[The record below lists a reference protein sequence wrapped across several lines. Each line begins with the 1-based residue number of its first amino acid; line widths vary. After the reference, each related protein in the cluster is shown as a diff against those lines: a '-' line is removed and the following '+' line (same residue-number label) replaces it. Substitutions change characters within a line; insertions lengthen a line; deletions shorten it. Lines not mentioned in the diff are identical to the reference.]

1 MKFLWLVLMSSTAF
15 AMFPSDE
22 NPYTFI
28 PRETKF
34 DFIYG
39 RNIKLPA
46 GSTSI
51 ELAKIEIDSDGDGV
65 PDFADWC
72 PNTHADHIH
81 AVWTKANINNNPE
94 EWIGCSFAGKGE
106 YSLESYN
113 SIPKGIVH
121 TFKLEYNSSFS
132 ERILSE
138 DVVFEVLSSGNKLQN
153 GEHDK
158 ASILNLVTQKDGMLI
173 SMRADTREHTLIGNE
188 VLKKHRGTFYIE
200 NNFEPTKKMN
210 IENFKRIFKFITPLP
225 NSIIVR

>member
-1 MKFLWLVLMSSTAF
+1 LWTEEDERLKFEIIEYCVKDVQVLKECVDKMVIWLKERLGMDMNFISTAGMALRYF
-15 AMFPSDE
+15 TMQFFPKDQ
-22 NPYTFI
+22 
-28 PRETKF
+28 
-34 DFIYG
+34 
-39 RNIKLPA
+39 
-46 GSTSI
+46 
-51 ELAKIEIDSDGDGV
+51 
-65 PDFADWC
+65 
-72 PNTHADHIH
+72 
-81 AVWTKANINNNPE
+81 
-94 EWIGCSFAGKGE
+94 
-106 YSLESYN
+106 N